1 MIDSRLSPTL
11 VVVLMRMVLMLRLR
25 RLLLLLLLWQLL
37 LLIMLQLLLVLR
49 VLVVLVVVVLL
60 LLLLVSGVF
69 VVLHVLVHEV
79 WSGAG
84 SLESQVRSAD
94 WHDEP
99 LQLPVGGATVHVR
112 RLQSTVIVV

>member
-1 MIDSRLSPTL
+1 
-11 VVVLMRMVLMLRLR
+11 
-25 RLLLLLLLWQLL
+25 LLLLVLLRRQMLV
-37 LLIMLQLLLVLR
+37 LIVLRLLLVLR
-49 VLVVLVVVVLL
+49 VLVLVVLVGL

-94 WHDEP
+94 RHDEP
-99 LQLPVGGATVHVR
+99 LQLPAGRATVHAR
-112 RLQSTVIVV
+112 RLPNTVIVVQ